1 MFIQE
6 PNFSAN
12 SFLTSTLVMGLINS
26 FGQLRILKLNRLGI
40 NTTLI
45 SIPTGTGGNTV
56 PSTTFINNI
65 ERNLES
71 LAEGTRV
78 EGQII
83 AKTWLGG
90 LRDEKRLDFND
101 VNRWFRAINM
111 IWEVL

>member
-12 SFLTSTLVMGLINS
+12 SFLTMPPLVGLVSS
-26 FGQLRILKLNRLGI
+26 FGQLRTLKLNRLGI
-40 NTTLI
+40 DTTLI
-45 SIPTGTGGNTV
+45 VIATNLGGNTI
-56 PSTTFINNI
+56 PNTTFINNI
-65 ERNLES
+65 ERNLELLAAGTS
-71 LAEGTRV
+71 L

-83 AKTWLGG
+83 TKTWLGE

-101 VNRWFRAINM
+101 VNRWFRTINM